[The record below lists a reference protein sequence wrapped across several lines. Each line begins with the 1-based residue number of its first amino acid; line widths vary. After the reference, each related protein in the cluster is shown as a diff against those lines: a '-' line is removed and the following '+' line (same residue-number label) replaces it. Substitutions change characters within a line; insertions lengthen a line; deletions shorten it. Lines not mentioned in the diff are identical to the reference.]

1 MKSKELFNAIGDSQ
15 DSYILDAKNPPTKH
29 TAVWIKWVAMAACI
43 CLVAIGVI
51 PLLGK
56 QDTPKTNASPF
67 VLTVYALGADNTLS
81 ATPMEEGQI
90 VPISTFVA
98 GNGMDGFVF
107 SHKNRDSEKSP
118 LVSIKSTN
126 FSPYIMSDSYTS
138 TTAEEITEIK
148 RIDME
153 KTQQYIFVVPSK
165 GESAPYSLTISMY
178 DEETSEAA
186 ELTIVIEQNENGYT
200 AKIDKINNYEVIGD
214 IDELLKPYQEVL
226 DHLDAEY
233 GYKFY
238 IPEDRKYSVYEAY
251 KDLTPEEFEEQI
263 LGELNGSTEGFE
275 GSGGSNFE
283 SMSPQ
288 KVDFYKVNR
297 TGVTEITG
305 TSQMSDPV
313 AKVVL
318 TGDDVATFL
327 KQIDELCLQP
337 TGTNDN
343 TKGWAYYF
351 VVKYDDGSTTS
362 ITLSEGKIEIDG
374 KIYNTTLYQSNA
386 FSTYFD

>member
-1 MKSKELFNAIGDSQ
+1 MKAQELFNAIGDSQ

-29 TAVWIKWVAMAACI
+29 TALWIKWVAVAACI

-51 PLLGK
+51 PLLSK

-67 VLTVYALGADNTLS
+67 VLTAYALGADNTLS

-107 SHKNRDSEKSP
+107 SHKKRDSEKSP
-118 LVSIKSTN
+118 LVSIKSTS

-138 TTAEEITEIK
+138 TTVGTITDIMH
-148 RIDME
+148 IDLV

-186 ELTIVIEQNENGYT
+186 ELTIVIEHNDDGYS
-200 AKIDKINNYEVIGD
+200 AKINKINSYEVIGD
-214 IDELLKPYQEVL
+214 IDELLKPYLEVL
-226 DHLDAEY
+226 DRLDEEY

-251 KDLTPEEFEEQI
+251 KDLTPEEFEKQI
-263 LGELNGSTEGFE
+263 LEELKSSTEEFE
-275 GSGGSNFE
+275 GNGGWNFD
-283 SMSPQ
+283 SVLPPQ
-288 KVDFYKVNR
+288 D
-297 TGVTEITG
+297 
-305 TSQMSDPV
+305 
-313 AKVVL
+313 
-318 TGDDVATFL
+318 
-327 KQIDELCLQP
+327 
-337 TGTNDN
+337 
-343 TKGWAYYF
+343 
-351 VVKYDDGSTTS
+351 
-362 ITLSEGKIEIDG
+362 
-374 KIYNTTLYQSNA
+374 
-386 FSTYFD
+386 